1 MEGTGELALSISNA
15 ESARPLTESTFKDGM
30 EKSGKRE
37 RRNLLIGTAIGIAGL
52 LIGLAG
58 II

>member
-15 ESARPLTESTFKDGM
+15 ESARPLTDSTFKDGM
-30 EKSGKRE
+30 EKSRKRE